1 MIKYRDFT
9 YVREVTFEAIKS
21 VIIKDKQFN
30 TLETRYSFMLHFDES
45 EDNTDPKNA
54 AIISWVERRICD
66 ILQCKSRQDGGP
78 DDIIFFDFTSRAGT
92 VWNELDTIAG
102 RIELIKIGINNINV
116 TTKVCNLTTTE

>member
-9 YVREVTFEAIKS
+9 YVGEVTFEAIKS
-21 VIIKDKQFN
+21 ITIRNDQFD
-30 TLETRYSFMLHFDES
+30 ETRYSFMLHFDES
-45 EDNTDPKNA
+45 EDNTKPENA

-66 ILQCKSRQDGGP
+66 ILQCKSRQDSSP
-78 DDIIFFDFTSRAGT
+78 DDIIFFDFISRAGT

-116 TTKVCNLTTTE
+116 TTKVYNLTTTE

>member
-9 YVREVTFEAIKS
+9 YVGEVTFEAIKS
-21 VIIKDKQFN
+21 ITIRNDQFD
-30 TLETRYSFMLHFDES
+30 ETRYSFMLHFDES
-45 EDNTDPKNA
+45 EDNTKPENA

-66 ILQCKSRQDGGP
+66 ILQCKSRQDGSP

-116 TTKVCNLTTTE
+116 TTKVYNLTTTE

>member
-1 MIKYRDFT
+1 MINYRDFT
-9 YVREVTFEAIKS
+9 YVGEVTFEAIKS
-21 VIIKDKQFN
+21 IIVRDDKFD
-30 TLETRYSFMLHFDES
+30 ETRYSFMLHFDDS
-45 EDNTDPKNA
+45 EDNSDPKNA

-116 TTKVCNLTTTE
+116 TTKVYNLTTTE

>member
-9 YVREVTFEAIKS
+9 YVGEVTFEAIKS
-21 VIIKDKQFN
+21 ITIRNDKFD
-30 TLETRYSFMLHFDES
+30 ETRFSFMLHFDES

-66 ILQCKSRQDGGP
+66 ILQCKSRKDGGP
-78 DDIIFFDFTSRAGT
+78 DDIIFFDFTSRAGV

-102 RIELIKIGINNINV
+102 RIQLIELGINNINV
-116 TTKVCNLTTTE
+116 TTRVYNLTTTE

>member
-1 MIKYRDFT
+1 MIKYHDFT
-9 YVREVTFEAIKS
+9 YVGEVTFEAIKS
-21 VIIKDKQFN
+21 IIIRNDQFD
-30 TLETRYSFMLHFDES
+30 ETRYSFMLYFDES

-66 ILQCKSRQDGGP
+66 ILQCKSRHGGP

-102 RIELIKIGINNINV
+102 QIELIKIGINNINV
-116 TTKVCNLTTTE
+116 TTEVYNLTTMG

>member
-9 YVREVTFEAIKS
+9 YVGEVTFEAIKS
-21 VIIKDKQFN
+21 ITIRNDQFD
-30 TLETRYSFMLHFDES
+30 ETRYSFMLHFYDS
-45 EDNTDPKNA
+45 EDNSDPKNA

-66 ILQCKSRQDGGP
+66 ILQCKSRKDGGP

-116 TTKVCNLTTTE
+116 ITRVYNFTTTE